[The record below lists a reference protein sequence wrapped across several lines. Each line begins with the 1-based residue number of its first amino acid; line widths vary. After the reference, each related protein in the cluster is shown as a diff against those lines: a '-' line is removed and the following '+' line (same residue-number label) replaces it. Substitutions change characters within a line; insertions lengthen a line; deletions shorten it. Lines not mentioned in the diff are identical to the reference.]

1 MRRELQT
8 EQMRRRILDSALE
21 VFGAEGYDGASMNAI
36 CTRAGISK
44 GIIYHYFAG
53 KEDLYLSC
61 CRESTQKM
69 ADYLREHPVSGGTL
83 RQQVGEFLALRH
95 RFFGEYPR
103 YEAVFYEVL
112 FGHPLYLRPQ
122 LGEIRSRLEQ
132 VNLDFFRQTAGVSWE
147 RCRRIWTPASRSCF
161 RGSGLAAGTDQRTRC
176 RKDPSA

>member
-83 RQQVGEFLALRH
+83 RQQVREFWQCRDGPVWTMH
-95 RFFGEYPR
+95 SWMVTVMRMRGVQDVRRE
-103 YEAVFYEVL
+103 
-112 FGHPLYLRPQ
+112 PLY
-122 LGEIRSRLEQ
+122 
-132 VNLDFFRQTAGVSWE
+132 VA
-147 RCRRIWTPASRSCF
+147 
-161 RGSGLAAGTDQRTRC
+161 
-176 RKDPSA
+176 

>member
-1 MRRELQT
+1 MGKGGISIRRELQT

-69 ADYLREHPVSGGTL
+69 ADYLRGHPVSGGTL

-103 YEAVFYEVL
+103 YEAAEKQEVIL
-112 FGHPLYLRPQ
+112 
-122 LGEIRSRLEQ
+122 
-132 VNLDFFRQTAGVSWE
+132 
-147 RCRRIWTPASRSCF
+147 
-161 RGSGLAAGTDQRTRC
+161 
-176 RKDPSA
+176 

>member
-1 MRRELQT
+1 MGKGGISMRRELQT

-83 RQQVGEFLALRH
+83 RQQVGEFRH
-95 RFFGEYPR
+95 CAPLFRGVSR

-122 LGEIRSRLEQ
+122 LGEIRSGWNR
-132 VNLDFFRQTAGVSWE
+132 
-147 RCRRIWTPASRSCF
+147 
-161 RGSGLAAGTDQRTRC
+161 
-176 RKDPSA
+176 

>member
-61 CRESTQKM
+61 
-69 ADYLREHPVSGGTL
+69 
-83 RQQVGEFLALRH
+83 
-95 RFFGEYPR
+95 
-103 YEAVFYEVL
+103 
-112 FGHPLYLRPQ
+112 
-122 LGEIRSRLEQ
+122 
-132 VNLDFFRQTAGVSWE
+132 
-147 RCRRIWTPASRSCF
+147 
-161 RGSGLAAGTDQRTRC
+161 
-176 RKDPSA
+176 

>member
-69 ADYLREHPVSGGTL
+69 AD
-83 RQQVGEFLALRH
+83 
-95 RFFGEYPR
+95 
-103 YEAVFYEVL
+103 
-112 FGHPLYLRPQ
+112 
-122 LGEIRSRLEQ
+122 
-132 VNLDFFRQTAGVSWE
+132 
-147 RCRRIWTPASRSCF
+147 
-161 RGSGLAAGTDQRTRC
+161 
-176 RKDPSA
+176 